1 MGLLGSDTFWK
12 NCEVST
18 RLQWCEFERTCVSL
32 QPHSEE
38 MDLTQRFRKH
48 RVSKRLVLHLQKGM
62 LFPIS
67 EAWCSRLHLTP
78 LGCEPSLTP
87 CLGYPGALL
96 RCTPPLDSRH
106 GSPVGIAL
114 YMHEYVSP
122 MDCEP
127 LSGKQEPF
135 LIQWLLIMADN
146 KWSVILFFFFLF
158 TRQGTRRWVQ
168 CGKLSGI
175 LFGSISLAF
184 LKLDR
189 HIPQALLGEMR

>member
-146 KWSVILFFFFLF
+146 KWSVILFFFFF
-158 TRQGTRRWVQ
+158 SQGRVQEDEYNVESWVGF
-168 CGKLSGI
+168 C
-175 LFGSISLAF
+175 
-184 LKLDR
+184 
-189 HIPQALLGEMR
+189 LGASPSPS